1 MATITIQPICRTSPT
16 PPPTILQSKP
26 ELDTTKSQSSI
37 IGQFASSPVA
47 IPNKHLESPLSP
59 LPVGQTPPVTP
70 PQSPPSEQVQ
80 CTMSSRLY
88 PPDSYTL
95 IQDSPPLRAID
106 AAGVAAAINHTA
118 TQPLP
123 NPDDI
128 FPWAHGAH
136 PENHLQIE
144 FFNAR
149 KKAVKKVPTG
159 VRFLT
164 VVKVGGDLNSCKLK
178 GAVAPQDVIHPD
190 GQSRFVSLDPQT
202 GFCVRNFHIQVG
214 KFATL
219 SDIIVYGGSEAGIKE
234 VEEVAERISAAQIN
248 FRQNAEW
255 ELPVYNTFVVTDP
268 FSVFEELFPEL
279 VSIDSKGKLT
289 GHVVE
294 FYHWERSEMCTM
306 SRATEISR
314 NVFLGSTA
322 DAGLDPNHRFSQD
335 THWDIMIEASDLA
348 HIPSAATLRAISE
361 TLEQTNETQMLEF
374 PSSGSVFPAPYET
387 DGILEICRW
396 IYSLANEDGYGAV
409 GTDAEGDTQMT
420 SPSTGR
426 KILIHCTDGYTE
438 TSLLALAYVMYAQG
452 LPVHDAWLHLHSD
465 KKRNFFAYAGDL
477 TLLRTIQQRILRTS
491 PNGRAMVSMS
501 LQVSPEPKWLS
512 KMDGSLPSRILPY
525 MYLGN
530 LLHANNPTLLQALGI
545 KRVLSVGEFTSWTFE
560 ELNEWGKSNILSV
573 DNVQDNGID
582 SLTHVFHKCLD
593 FIDEGRRKGEPT
605 LVHCRVGVSRS
616 ATICI
621 AEVMR
626 SLGLSLPRAYC
637 FVRARRL
644 NVIIQPHCRFMYELL
659 KWEEIQSRKENI
671 SIKRELEW
679 TTVAREV
686 AAMNRPYSSR

>member
-1 MATITIQPICRTSPT
+1 MATITLQPICRTSPT
-16 PPPTILQSKP
+16 PPPMVVQSTP
-26 ELDTTKSQSSI
+26 PKSQSPI
-37 IGQFASSPVA
+37 TGQFASSPVA
-47 IPNKHLESPLSP
+47 IPNKHLASPLSP

-70 PQSPPSEQVQ
+70 PQSPPSQEVQ

-88 PPDSYTL
+88 PPDNYPL

-106 AAGVAAAINHTA
+106 AAGVAATINHIA

-123 NPDDI
+123 NADDV

-149 KKAVKKVPTG
+149 KKAVKKVPTC
-159 VRFLT
+159 VRFVT
-164 VVKVGGDLNSCKLK
+164 IVKVGGDLNSCKLK
-178 GAVAPQDVIHPD
+178 GAVIPEDVLQTG
-190 GQSRFVSLDPQT
+190 GQPRFVNLDPQN

-219 SDIIVYGGSEAGIKE
+219 SDIIVYGGNDTGIEE
-234 VEEVAERISAAQIN
+234 VEEVAERISAAQIH
-248 FRQNAEW
+248 FRQNSELK
-255 ELPVYNTFVVTDP
+255 LPVYNTFVVTDP

-279 VSIDSKGKLT
+279 VSIDSNQKLT

-306 SRATEISR
+306 SRASEISR

-322 DAGLDPNHRFSQD
+322 DAGLDPSHRFSQD
-335 THWDIMIEASDLA
+335 EHWDIMIEASDAA
-348 HIPSAATLRAISE
+348 HIPSSSSLRAISE
-361 TLEQTNETQMLEF
+361 ALEHTNETQMLEF

-387 DGILEICRW
+387 DGILETCRW
-396 IYSLANEDGYGAV
+396 IHSLASEDSYGAIK
-409 GTDAEGDTQMT
+409 TDAEGDTQMT
-420 SPSTGR
+420 SPSAGR

-438 TSLLALAYVMYAQG
+438 TSLLGLAYVMYAQG
-452 LPVHDAWLHLHSD
+452 LPVHDAWLYLHGE

-477 TLLRTIQQRILRTS
+477 SLLRTIQQRLLRAS
-491 PNGRAMVSMS
+491 PNGRAMVSLS
-501 LQVSPEPKWLS
+501 SPPPEPKWLS

-530 LLHANNPTLLQALGI
+530 LHHANNPALLQALGI
-545 KRVLSVGEFTSWTFE
+545 RRVLSVGEFVSWTSE
-560 ELNEWGKSNILSV
+560 ELNEWGKSRVLSV

-582 SLTHVFHKCLD
+582 SLAHVFNNCLD
-593 FIDEGRRKGEPT
+593 FIDEGRCNGEPT

-626 SLGLSLPRAYC
+626 SLGLSVPRAYC
-637 FVRARRL
+637 YVRARRL

-659 KWEEIQSRKENI
+659 KFEEIQSYKENI
-671 SIKRELEW
+671 SVKREMEW

-686 AAMNRPYSSR
+686 AAMNRPYATR

>member
-1 MATITIQPICRTSPT
+1 MCRTSPT
-16 PPPTILQSKP
+16 PPPMMLQSTP
-26 ELDTTKSQSSI
+26 ELDTAKSQSLI
-37 IGQFASSPVA
+37 CGQFASSPVA
-47 IPNKHLESPLSP
+47 IPNKHLASPLSP

-70 PQSPPSEQVQ
+70 PQSPPSQEVQ

-88 PPDSYTL
+88 PPDDYPL
-95 IQDSPPLRAID
+95 LQHSPPLRAID

-128 FPWAHGAH
+128 FPWAHGSH

-149 KKAVKKVPTG
+149 NKMVKKLPSC
-159 VRFLT
+159 VRFVT
-164 VVKVGGDLNSCKLK
+164 VVKVGGDLSSCKLK
-178 GAVAPQDVIHPD
+178 GAVVPEDVLRAD
-190 GQSRFVSLDPQT
+190 GISQFVNLDPQT

-219 SDIIVYGGSEAGIKE
+219 SDIIVYGGKDIGIEE

-248 FRQNAEW
+248 FRQNSEFK
-255 ELPVYNTFVVTDP
+255 LPVYNTFVVTEP

-279 VSIDSKGKLT
+279 VSIDSRGKLT

-294 FYHWERSEMCTM
+294 FYHWERSEMCKM
-306 SRATEISR
+306 SRASEISR

-335 THWDIMIEASDLA
+335 THWDVMIEASDLA
-348 HIPSAATLRAISE
+348 HIPSATNLRTISE
-361 TLEQTNETQMLEF
+361 ALEHTNETQMIEF
-374 PSSGSVFPAPYET
+374 PSSGSIFPAPYET

-396 IYSLANEDGYGAV
+396 IHSLASEDGYGAIK
-409 GTDAEGDTQMT
+409 TDAEGDTQMT

-465 KKRNFFAYAGDL
+465 KKRNFFAYAADL
-477 TLLRTIQQRILRTS
+477 TLLRTIQQRLLRAS
-491 PNGRAMVSMS
+491 PNGRAMVTMS
-501 LQVSPEPKWLS
+501 SLSSEPHWLS

-530 LLHANNPTLLQALGI
+530 LNHANNPTLLQALGI
-545 KRVLSVGEFTSWTFE
+545 KRVLSVGESTKWTSE
-560 ELNEWGKSNILSV
+560 ELNDWGKSRILTV

-582 SLTHVFHKCLD
+582 SLTHVFHRCLD
-593 FIDEGRRKGEPT
+593 FIDEGRRNGELT

-626 SLGLSLPRAYC
+626 SLNLSLPRAYC
-637 FVRARRL
+637 YVRARRL

-659 KWEEIQSRKENI
+659 KWEEIQSHKENI
-671 SIKRELEW
+671 SIKREMEW

-686 AAMNRPYSSR
+686 AAMNRPYASR